1 MQSIKKSLN
10 DLETKIKSKSLS
22 PLSVNSNKPF
32 STKSL
37 QTLVNTPI
45 NSIISKKE
53 TPLESIKSSIK
64 KTTSSIPDFDTIKSS
79 IQKSTQPKPPSP
91 IDTIKS
97 SIKKTTQSIPS
108 ISSIT
113 PTTESPSSFGFNL
126 KTFLIIFV
134 FTFLLAFLG
143 LNIFTYLAKGT
154 DFLKDIFGPILS
166 SIADITGNTA
176 KTVITN
182 TSEGSKQVLDK
193 TSDTGKNIVDYTE
206 KGSATGITFLQ
217 DQLRKT
223 KAIAE
228 PDPENDNKL
237 SDEDNKKID
246 NNDSEP
252 EPVRTAALEQG
263 YCYIGKINDTRYCS
277 KISGR
282 AQCMSGEIFPTEEI
296 CINPNLRM

>member
-10 DLETKIKSKSLS
+10 DSKSKSKSKS
-22 PLSVNSNKPF
+22 PLSLSNNKPF
-32 STKSL
+32 NTKSL
-37 QTLVNTPI
+37 QTLIDTPI

-53 TPLESIKSSIK
+53 TPLESIQSSIK
-64 KTTSSIPDFDTIKSS
+64 KTASNIPDFNTIKST
-79 IQKSTQPKPPSP
+79 IKKTTQSKPPST
-91 IDTIKS
+91 IDNIKS
-97 SIKKTTQSIPS
+97 SIKKTTLTLPYNSNP
-108 ISSIT
+108 
-113 PTTESPSSFGFNL
+113 EKSPLGFNF
-126 KTFLIIFV
+126 KIFLIV
-134 FTFLLAFLG
+134 FIITFILAFLG

-154 DFLKDIFGPILS
+154 DFLKDLFGPIAS
-166 SIADITGNTA
+166 AIADITGNTA

-193 TSDTGKNIVDYTE
+193 TSETGKNIVDYTE